1 MPIDYKAVWLVSA
14 LRYREEAQRY
24 RRSGFMLFAR
34 SCYKNG
40 LYCLEQIRR
49 LRGEEKCTQ
58 TD

>member
-1 MPIDYKAVWLVSA
+1 MPIDYKAIWLVSA

-49 LRGEEKCTQ
+49 LRGE
-58 TD
+58 